1 MRMIVGNVKTFN
13 EVSPKLPDTNR
24 KYEEKPL
31 EKTVAHD
38 NPLNKQE
45 IKHLTEKVQNCLN
58 KVNIN
63 LKFSTYGKDDERT
76 AVTVIEKE
84 TGKVI
89 REIPPEELQQLYLK
103 MDELVGMFFNHTV

>member
-1 MRMIVGNVKTFN
+1 MIAGNIKTFN
-13 EVSPKLPDTNR
+13 EVPPELLPETNR

-31 EKTVAHD
+31 EKAVVHD
-38 NPLNKQE
+38 KPLNKQE
-45 IKHLTEKVQNCLN
+45 IKHLTEKVQNCLD

-76 AVTVIEKE
+76 AVAVVEKE

-103 MDELVGMFFNHTV
+103 MGELVGMFFNHTV

>member
-1 MRMIVGNVKTFN
+1 MIAGNVKTFN
-13 EVSPKLPDTNR
+13 EVPPELPETNR

-45 IKHLTEKVQNCLN
+45 IKHLTEEVQNRLD
-58 KVNIN
+58 KININ
-63 LKFSTYGKDDERT
+63 LKFSTYGEDDERT